1 MGSENDELLAMLEE
15 HRQIELT
22 NVKMCQEIEGQFKSA
37 GIKLTLY
44 QIRADSTKHAQI
56 YQTLIDMIKE
66 GIPKYLWDYRIDR
79 YVGQVATERV
89 LEKHVELEK
98 EMIQGA
104 EEAIKKTDDPG
115 IKKTLQHIV
124 EDEKRHHEMLMD
136 ITKHLLQLGP

>member
-1 MGSENDELLAMLEE
+1 MGSEKDELLALLEK

-22 NVKMCQEIEGQFKSA
+22 NVEMCQEKEEQFKSA
-37 GIKLTLY
+37 GVNLTLY
-44 QIRADSTKHAQI
+44 QIRMDSTKHAQI
-56 YQTLIDMIKE
+56 YQTLIDMIKG

-104 EEAIKKTDDPG
+104 GEAIKRTDDPG
-115 IKKTLQHIV
+115 IKMTLQHIV
-124 EDEKRHHEMLMD
+124 EDEKRHHKMLLD
-136 ITKHLLQLGP
+136 IIKHLHELGP